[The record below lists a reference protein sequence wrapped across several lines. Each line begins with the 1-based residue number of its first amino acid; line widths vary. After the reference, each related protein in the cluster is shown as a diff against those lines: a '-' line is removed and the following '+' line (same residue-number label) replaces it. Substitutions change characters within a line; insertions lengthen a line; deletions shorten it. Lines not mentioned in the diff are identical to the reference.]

1 MKTLK
6 ESLLSNIEDTLN
18 DGTSELLTVINQF
31 KKVKL
36 SEIKIKRY
44 SDDDGSRY
52 AEGCTKKIYDGVQE
66 SIKFI
71 NPSDEKAKNGC
82 WIRFALDLEG
92 WAEWHKSGGRGTE
105 WYASMLMVLGWD
117 DREPLK
123 MYNIGSYLKQRKDY
137 KYYST
142 DLQKIKKEFVNLI
155 KQLTHTDLI
164 NIIKNEN
171 DQYKIDTWRN
181 SIKDYLWN
189 E

>member
-6 ESLLSNIEDTLN
+6 ESLLNNVEDTLN
-18 DGTSELLTVINQF
+18 DGTAEVLAVINQF

-44 SDDDGSRY
+44 SEPDGSRY
-52 AEGCTKKIYDGVQE
+52 AEGMTKQIYNGVQE
-66 SIKFI
+66 FIKSI

-82 WIRFALDLEG
+82 WIRFALELEG
-92 WAEWHKSGGRGTE
+92 TPEWHKSGGRGTE
-105 WYASMLMVLGWD
+105 WYATMLMVLGWD

-123 MYNIGSYLKQRKDY
+123 MYNIGNYIKQKKGYRY
-137 KYYST
+137 CST
-142 DLQKIKKEFVNLI
+142 DLQKIKKAFVDFI
-155 KQLTHTDLI
+155 KQLTPDDLI

-171 DQYKIDTWRN
+171 NQYNIDTWRN